1 MSNINKIK
9 NYWNK
14 RAKNKSY
21 RCTNDLNLQEKE
33 LEILLDIIKPNKSI
47 LDLGCGDGMLLKKL
61 AKIKKINGLGLDYS
75 KELINEANKKDQT
88 NHPSK
93 KQPHCES
100 TIRERSQEIGEL

>member
-14 RAKNKSY
+14 RAKNRFY

-47 LDLGCGDGMLLKKL
+47 LDLGCGDGILLKKL

-75 KELINEANKKDQT
+75 KELINEANKNKLKNIEFKCLDMR
-88 NHPSK
+88 NLK
-93 KQPHCES
+93 KK
-100 TIRERSQEIGEL
+100 IIKLMIM